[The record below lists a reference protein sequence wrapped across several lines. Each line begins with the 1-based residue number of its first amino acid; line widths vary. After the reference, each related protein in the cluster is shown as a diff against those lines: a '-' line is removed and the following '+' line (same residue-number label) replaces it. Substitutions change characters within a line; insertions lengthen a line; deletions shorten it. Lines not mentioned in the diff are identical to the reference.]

1 VVIIL
6 SATEQKLTSTQRQ
19 QIEARLSSYNIPVHI
34 LHIVADRCGCPLDS
48 GANKKELPKKPKIST
63 VLALLNDKAIAQLE
77 QIFLDCH
84 DSFSGLRFA
93 VFLSS
98 MYSPMMHKFVMDNKV
113 VVKPGLEYSM
123 DIGIYS
129 RNTEKLVA
137 VGVQNNEGP
146 QPASIKSLRKFLAS
160 VKDLRA
166 LGISGAYY
174 SSSYGYADGD
184 PWKAVKK
191 IYSTSDD
198 SAEIRFFEYRDKIYS
213 EIKSK

>member
-1 VVIIL
+1 M
-6 SATEQKLTSTQRQ
+6 SATEQKMTQAQRQ
-19 QIEARLSSYNIPVHI
+19 KIEARLSSYNIPVQI
-34 LHIVADRCGCPLDS
+34 LQIVADRCDCSLDS
-48 GANKKELPKKPKIST
+48 GINGRELPKKPKLST
-63 VLALLNDKAIAQLE
+63 VLAMLNDKAILLLE

-98 MYSPMMHKFVMDNKV
+98 MYSPMMHKFVMDDKV
-113 VVKPGLEYSM
+113 TVKPGLEYFF

-137 VGVQNNEGP
+137 VGMQNNEG
-146 QPASIKSLRKFLAS
+146 QQAASGKSLRKFVAT
-160 VKDLRA
+160 VKDLRQ

-184 PWKAVKK
+184 PWRTTGK
-191 IYSTSDD
+191 ISSAGESST
-198 SAEIRFFEYRDKIYS
+198 EVRFFEYRDKIYS

>member
-1 VVIIL
+1 M
-6 SATEQKLTSTQRQ
+6 SATEQKMTQAQRQ
-19 QIEARLSSYNIPVHI
+19 KIESRLSSYNIPVQI
-34 LHIVADRCGCPLDS
+34 LQIVADRCDCSLDS
-48 GANKKELPKKPKIST
+48 GINGRELPKKPKLST
-63 VLALLNDKAIAQLE
+63 VLAMLNDKAILLLE

-98 MYSPMMHKFVMDNKV
+98 MYSPMMHKFVMDDKV
-113 VVKPGLEYSM
+113 TVKPGLEYFF

-137 VGVQNNEGP
+137 VGMQNNEG
-146 QPASIKSLRKFLAS
+146 QQAASGKSLRKFVAT
-160 VKDLRA
+160 VKDLRQ

-184 PWKAVKK
+184 PWRTTGK
-191 IYSTSDD
+191 ISSAGESST
-198 SAEIRFFEYRDKIYS
+198 EVRFFEYRDKIYS

>member
-1 VVIIL
+1 MTQ
-6 SATEQKLTSTQRQ
+6 AQRQ
-19 QIEARLSSYNIPVHI
+19 KIESRLSSYNIPVQI
-34 LHIVADRCGCPLDS
+34 LQIVADRCDCSLDS
-48 GANKKELPKKPKIST
+48 GINGRELPKKPKLST
-63 VLALLNDKAIAQLE
+63 VLAMLNDKAILQLE

-98 MYSPMMHKFVMDNKV
+98 MYSPMMHKFVMDDKV
-113 VVKPGLEYSM
+113 AVKPGLEYYF

-137 VGVQNNEGP
+137 VGMQNNEG
-146 QPASIKSLRKFLAS
+146 QQAASSKSLRKFVAA
-160 VKDLRA
+160 VKDLRQ

-184 PWKAVKK
+184 PWRTTGK
-191 IYSTSDD
+191 IS
-198 SAEIRFFEYRDKIYS
+198 SAGESPAEVRFFEYRDKIYS
-213 EIKSK
+213 EIKAR